1 MTNRYRL
8 SGGIGPFFPQRIR
21 PEERKFFR
29 PDIFIPGQDS
39 EVYPQRPHPKDAVK
53 RMQKATM
60 PIIHRSSDF
69 MVLSPLL
76 IVIG

>member
-1 MTNRYRL
+1 L
-8 SGGIGPFFPQRIR
+8 PQSIR
-21 PEERKFFR
+21 PEERTFFR
-29 PDIFIPGQDS
+29 PDLFILGQGS

-53 RMQKATM
+53 RMLKATM

-76 IVIG
+76 TVIG

>member
-1 MTNRYRL
+1 L
-8 SGGIGPFFPQRIR
+8 PQSIR
-21 PEERKFFR
+21 PEEWIFFR
-29 PDIFIPGQDS
+29 PDFFILGLDS